1 MQERTEFVSREGI
14 LADIQEDIDFKS
26 LTLTEDANNRMN
38 DGLRLAQ
45 RRIRNYPA
53 ANVVQEENI
62 LKFYYVRSID
72 EYWIG
77 RRLDNFYYARYESE
91 NQQWV
96 WAYSRYLP
104 WGEHVVSP
112 TSLWKEHTYPSEPEE
127 ISFTDWLK
135 GFSQKY
141 VAADVRPVVRGK
153 WKFEIG
159 DGKTCVDGWV
169 CTNCNCGFYTNVPY
183 FEEFNFCP
191 NCGAE
196 MSGSQTLEDAVQ
208 DADAG
213 AMAPAT

>member
-1 MQERTEFVSREGI
+1 MDDYISRETAKQIICEACERPGCPE
-14 LADIQEDIDFKS
+14 LWGYSCDRTD
-26 LTLTEDANNRMN
+26 
-38 DGLRLAQ
+38 RLNA
-45 RRIRNYPA
+45 IPA
-53 ANVVQEENI
+53 ADVVQEENI

-77 RRLDNFYYARYESE
+77 RRLDNLYYARYESE

-141 VAADVRPVVRGK
+141 VAADVRPVVRGEWWPAK
-153 WKFEIG
+153 
-159 DGKTCVDGWV
+159 DGYYGHVMCSACHKIESHKTD
-169 CTNCNCGFYTNVPY
+169 
-183 FEEFNFCP
+183 FCP
-191 NCGAE
+191 NCGADMRGDKNE
-196 MSGSQTLEDAVQ
+196 QIGEKDN
-208 DADAG
+208 G
-213 AMAPAT
+213 